1 MPTDLPDDSCN
12 YITNIGKIIY
22 KQTDKQPKII
32 NNFEYCEKS
41 IITIKESPFDHYSEN
56 PDENTSVGDKNSAS
70 LDFLGFYGG
79 LRSSTNVLVS
89 GFAKN
94 FANVHEP

>member
-22 KQTDKQPKII
+22 KQTDKQTKII

-41 IITIKESPFDHYSEN
+41 ITIKESPFDH
-56 PDENTSVGDKNSAS
+56 
-70 LDFLGFYGG
+70 
-79 LRSSTNVLVS
+79 
-89 GFAKN
+89 
-94 FANVHEP
+94 

>member
-41 IITIKESPFDHYSEN
+41 IITIKESPFDHCSWTVKPVPYQCSK
-56 PDENTSVGDKNSAS
+56 TKNYPRAS
-70 LDFLGFYGG
+70 KL
-79 LRSSTNVLVS
+79 N
-89 GFAKN
+89 
-94 FANVHEP
+94 